1 MEQLYER
8 LNKAMKIR
16 KMRAVDLCAI
26 TGISKG
32 AMSTY
37 ISGKFKP
44 KGDRL
49 HLIAKALSVNEVWLL
64 GLDDAQMD
72 RTSISFLDSKSALSI
87 TVGNKVRQMLVAR
100 KMLISDLAEQSG
112 LTIGDVEKI
121 IEGYDRP
128 FNLELMYK
136 FAQVLNVHPLEFFMD
151 LPTLSDFGRAITM
164 LRKINNVTS
173 EELAAG
179 INVSVNDLN
188 MFESGTGHIPYKTI
202 EKICDY
208 FGIIIAVIICY
219 NLFEMEY
226 DDRFV
231 LMLKLAFAV
240 KEARRNG
247 MSIDFTPEE
256 LQEIK
261 DYAIFLASKR
271 KS

>member
-1 MEQLYER
+1 MELFSDR
-8 LNKAMKIR
+8 LRFALKCR
-16 KMRAVDLCAI
+16 RI
-26 TGISKG
+26 TAAELSRLSGISKG
-32 AMSTY
+32 S
-37 ISGKFKP
+37 ISQYMNYGIVP
-44 KGDRL
+44 NGSRL
-49 HLIAKALSVNEVWLL
+49 YSLSRALNVNEAWLL
-64 GLDDAQMD
+64 GYDVQMD

-173 EELAAG
+173 EELAAN

-188 MFESGTGHIPYKTI
+188 MFESGTGQIPYKTI

-208 FGIIIAVIICY
+208 FGLIIAVIICY
-219 NLFEMEY
+219 NFFEMEY
-226 DDRFV
+226 DEHFV

-247 MSIDFTPEE
+247 MNIDFTPEE